1 MASMFSHGT
10 AKNALSWKRRDNE
23 PGAQPSSLDMAFSV
37 RQPNPDLAIALD
49 AIVVSVSAHAGKCRR
64 RSEDWLVHVAEIAE
78 LFCCCC
84 CFCLCFV
91 HLVSCWIPRNL
102 ERNPLTR
109 SEPEKVRTSAG
120 FGRSFSPSLFFSA
133 STVAVCLA
141 VLFSL
146 YVRFFLL
153 FSLCQ

>member
-1 MASMFSHGT
+1 MASIFSHGT

-49 AIVVSVSAHAGKCRR
+49 AIVVPVSAHAGKCSR

-78 LFCCCC
+78 LFFCCY
-84 CFCLCFV
+84 FCLCFV
-91 HLVSCWIPRNL
+91 HLVSCWIPRSS

>member
-1 MASMFSHGT
+1 MASMFSHRT

-23 PGAQPSSLDMAFSV
+23 PGDQPSSLDMAFSV
-37 RQPNPDLAIALD
+37 RQPNPDVAIALD
-49 AIVVSVSAHAGKCRR
+49 AIVMPVSAHDGKCGR

-84 CFCLCFV
+84 FCLCFV
-91 HLVSCWIPRNL
+91 HLVSCWIPRSS
-102 ERNPLTR
+102 ERNALTR
-109 SEPEKVRTSAG
+109 SEPEKVRTSAA
-120 FGRSFSPSLFFSA
+120 FGRSFSPSLFLSA
-133 STVAVCLA
+133 STVAVCRA
-141 VLFSL
+141 VLISL